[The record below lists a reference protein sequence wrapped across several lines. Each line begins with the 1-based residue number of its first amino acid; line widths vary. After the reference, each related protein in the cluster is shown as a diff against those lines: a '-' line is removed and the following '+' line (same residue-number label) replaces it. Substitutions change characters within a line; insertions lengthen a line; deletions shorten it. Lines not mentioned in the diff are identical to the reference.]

1 MIPVYKIRDT
11 EQMFSSVSGRR
22 DSASIQGLF
31 ATLKKENN
39 KKKLSRVDLRK
50 RTSRIVTGHSSV
62 SYWPLIFQSPQ

>member
-1 MIPVYKIRDT
+1 MMSIFKIRDT

-31 ATLKKENN
+31 ATLKTKR
-39 KKKLSRVDLRK
+39 KLSKVNLRK
-50 RTSRIVTGHSSV
+50 RTSGIVTGHASV